1 VPPDCS
7 VNAPSVTVG
16 AVVSY
21 VAETCVAAVLS
32 LPAASLNVAAP
43 TSNETTPS
51 AVGVRVAVKLVP
63 DPLKVA
69 VALIGVRSL
78 ASNAVLLP
86 AASLKVIA
94 DV

>member
-1 VPPDCS
+1 VTISLGP
-7 VNAPSVTVG
+7 VRVTVG
-16 AVVSY
+16 AVPSN